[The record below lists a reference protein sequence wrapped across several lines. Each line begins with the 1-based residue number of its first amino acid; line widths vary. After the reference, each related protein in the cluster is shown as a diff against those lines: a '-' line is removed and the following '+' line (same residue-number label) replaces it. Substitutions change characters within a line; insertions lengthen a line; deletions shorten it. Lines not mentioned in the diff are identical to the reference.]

1 MITRDGWDISRKNS
15 TMMKTI
21 FPTWGKWFF
30 CLAYAIIALQLSTKC
45 DSKKRERVVIQKEG
59 SVRRSVV

>member
-1 MITRDGWDISRKNS
+1 MIIQGGWGISRKNY
-15 TMMKTI
+15 MMKTI
-21 FPTWGKWFF
+21 FEMCRKWFF
-30 CLAYAIIALQLSTKC
+30 CLTYAIIALQLSTKC